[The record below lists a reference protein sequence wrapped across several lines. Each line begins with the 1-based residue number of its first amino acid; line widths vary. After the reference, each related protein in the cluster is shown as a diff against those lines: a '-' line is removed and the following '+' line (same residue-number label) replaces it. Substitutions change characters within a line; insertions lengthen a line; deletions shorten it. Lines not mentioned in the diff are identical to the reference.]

1 MFILQITATIDFFG
15 IFKKISHIFDVF
27 PDAVI
32 APTRRIQVGYVIYQY
47 LFSFIIHFFDLRV
60 NTSSRAS
67 FHGVRYTSFSA
78 RCAKAGLYLSAWQ
91 ARRLIVS
98 YHSRL

>member
-47 LFSFIIHFFDLRV
+47 LFSFIIHFEF
-60 NTSSRAS
+60 NYIFTIFSQKAAPS
-67 FHGVRYTSFSA
+67 GVS
-78 RCAKAGLYLSAWQ
+78 
-91 ARRLIVS
+91 
-98 YHSRL
+98 